1 MVKVRLLV
9 EGGGSSETSDKDF
22 RQAWGRFFAAAGLTG
37 RLPKVVRGEGREQ
50 TFDKFKSALRR
61 RRRDEIVLILVDSE
75 GPVATR
81 QSAWQHLHNQDNW
94 ERPPDA
100 DDDSAHLMVQLMET
114 WFLADRTA
122 LRNFFGPLFN
132 ENPFRAW
139 QNLEDV
145 HKDTVLN
152 AMDQATRDCQ
162 KRYRKGRVSFE
173 LLGHIDPRQ
182 VTAACPHAR
191 ELLYYLH
198 GLNP

>member
-1 MVKVRLLV
+1 MKVRLLI
-9 EGGGSSETSDKDF
+9 EGGGSGETSDKDF
-22 RQAWGRFFAAAGLTG
+22 RHAWRRFFAAAGLTG
-37 RLPKVVRGEGREQ
+37 RLPQVVRGEGREQ

-61 RRRDEIVLILVDSE
+61 RRRDEIVLVLVDSE

-81 QSAWQHLHNQDNW
+81 QSAWQHLRNQDNW
-94 ERPPDA
+94 EQPPDA
-100 DDDSAHLMVQLMET
+100 DDDSAYLMVQLMET

-173 LLGHIDPRQ
+173 LLGQIDPEQ
-182 VTAACPHAR
+182 VAAACPRADQ
-191 ELLYYLH
+191 LLAYLRT
-198 GLNP
+198 L

>member
-61 RRRDEIVLILVDSE
+61 RRRDEIVLVLVDSE
-75 GPVATR
+75 GPVTAR
-81 QSAWQHLHNQDNW
+81 QSAWQHLRNQDNW
-94 ERPPDA
+94 DRPPDA

-114 WFLADRTA
+114 WFLADRIA
-122 LRNFFGPLFN
+122 LRNFFGPSFN

-152 AMDQATRDCQ
+152 AMYQATRDCQ
-162 KRYRKGRVSFE
+162 KPYRKGRVSFE
-173 LLGHIDPRQ
+173 LLGQIDPEQ
-182 VTAACPHAR
+182 VAAACPHANQ
-191 ELLYYLH
+191 LLTYLRT
-198 GLNP
+198 L